1 MTFKTSRSIQR
12 KNMVISCTFLEVGQS
27 FLSDSAAWMTPA
39 IIRSPILKSIDGG
52 WSHALSMFL
61 QHLLTG
67 PLGFSTVGVAVEL
80 DGGPVIIYAR
90 LGALLTDGEGW
101 SLRDLF

>member
-1 MTFKTSRSIQR
+1 
-12 KNMVISCTFLEVGQS
+12 
-27 FLSDSAAWMTPA
+27 MTPA

-67 PLGFSTVGVAVEL
+67 PLGFATVGVAVEL
-80 DGGPVIIYAR
+80 DGGPVVYSCKIRGFADR
-90 LGALLTDGEGW
+90 RRGVVSSRFVLGWQSDNNIHALLVSFVVG
-101 SLRDLF
+101 LPP